1 VTTDETVDQTK
12 GQTTDQTKGQTTDQ
26 TKGQTTDQTKGQTTD
41 QTARQISDETDYSST
56 DGRLQEVIAEQEE
69 IFVRRQPGSQRL
81 AGQARQHL
89 AGGVTSSWQITAP
102 QPVWL
107 SHGRGSKVW
116 DVDGNEYV
124 DLHGGYGA
132 ALAGHAHPA
141 IARAI
146 SHQAAHGTHFAQPT
160 PDAIAVAAELARR
173 FGLPQWRFA
182 NSGTEA
188 TMDAVHLMRSITGR
202 DLIIKIEGCY
212 HGHHDSVQVSVAPEP
227 EDAGPQHKP
236 ASAPSSSG
244 IPKAI
249 TDLTLIATFNDLDSV
264 DRLLDEH
271 KGQVA
276 GMIIEP
282 VMMNAGII
290 KPQPGYLHRL
300 KDLLH
305 SRGALLTFDEVKT
318 GLTVGPGGVT
328 QLEKVQPDLITLA
341 KSVGGGVAVAAIGGT
356 AEAMGHV
363 ASGGYEMVGTFNG
376 NPLAMAATRAMLTE
390 VATPEAYDKI
400 ESLRQRAARGIGEA
414 IEASGLTAHV
424 VTAGAKGCV
433 VFASEPVTN
442 YRGFLGVDDR
452 YSHAH
457 WLYQHNGGVFLPPW
471 GKIEQWLISV
481 QHNEADIDRLVENF
495 AVFARAV
502 GPGTRAVGPGTR
514 AVGPGTRA
522 VGPGTRAVTSGTGA

>member
-1 VTTDETVDQTK
+1 MSTTDTK
-12 GQTTDQTKGQTTDQ
+12 LKE
-26 TKGQTTDQTKGQTTD
+26 
-41 QTARQISDETDYSST
+41 I
-56 DGRLQEVIAEQEE
+56 IAAQEE
-69 IFVRRQPGSQRL
+69 IFVQRQPKSQHL
-81 AGQARQHL
+81 AEQAKQHL

-107 SHGRGSKVW
+107 SRGRGSKVW

-132 ALAGHAHPA
+132 ALAGHSHPA

-146 SHQAAHGTHFAQPT
+146 SGQAENGTHFAQPT
-160 PDAIAVAAELARR
+160 PDAITVAAELARR
-173 FGLPQWRFA
+173 FGLPRWRFA

-212 HGHHDSVQVSVAPEP
+212 HGHHDSVQVSVAPGE
-227 EDAGPQHKP
+227 EEAGPREKP
-236 ASAPSSSG
+236 SSAPASSG

-249 TDLTLIATFNDLDSV
+249 TDLTLIAPFNDLDCV
-264 DRLLDEH
+264 ERLLNEH
-271 KGQVA
+271 QGQIA
-276 GMIIEP
+276 GMILEP

-290 KPQPGYLHRL
+290 KPEPGYLAGL
-300 KDLLH
+300 KELLH
-305 SRGALLTFDEVKT
+305 RHQALLTFDEVKT

-328 QLEKVQPDLITLA
+328 RQENVQPDLITLA
-341 KSVGGGVAVAAIGGT
+341 KSLGGGVAVAAIGGT
-356 AEAMGHV
+356 EVVMNHV
-363 ASGGYEMVGTFNG
+363 ADGGYEMVGTFNG

-390 VATPEAYDKI
+390 VATPEAYENI
-400 ESLRQRAARGIGEA
+400 EHLRQRAAAGIQDA
-414 IEASGLTAHV
+414 IDNNGLTAHV

-433 VFASEPVTN
+433 VFSDEPVTN

-481 QHNEADIDRLVENF
+481 QHNEADIDRLIANF
-495 AVFARAV
+495 AKFAQAV
-502 GPGTRAVGPGTR
+502 RTRTEG
-514 AVGPGTRA
+514 
-522 VGPGTRAVTSGTGA
+522 

>member
-1 VTTDETVDQTK
+1 VTTDSK
-12 GQTTDQTKGQTTDQ
+12 LK
-26 TKGQTTDQTKGQTTD
+26 
-41 QTARQISDETDYSST
+41 
-56 DGRLQEVIAEQEE
+56 EVIAAQEE
-69 IFVRRQPGSQRL
+69 VFVRRQPRSKRL
-81 AGQARQHL
+81 AEQAEQYL

-141 IARAI
+141 IAGAI
-146 SHQAAHGTHFAQPT
+146 SEQAARGTHFAQPT
-160 PDAIAVAAELARR
+160 PDAVTVAEELARR
-173 FGLPQWRFA
+173 FGLPRWRFA

-212 HGHHDSVQVSVAPEP
+212 HGHHDSVQVSVAPDP

-236 ASAPSSSG
+236 NSAPSSTG
-244 IPKAI
+244 IPRAI

-264 DRLLDEH
+264 ERLLDEH
-271 KGQVA
+271 EDQVA

-290 KPQPGYLHRL
+290 KPEPGYLAGL

-305 SRGALLTFDEVKT
+305 KHNALLTFDEVKT

-328 QLEKVQPDLITLA
+328 AEQGTKPDLITLA
-341 KSVGGGVAVAAIGGT
+341 KSLGGGVSVAAIGGT
-356 AEAMGHV
+356 EQVMDHV

-390 VATPEAYDKI
+390 VATEEAYQRI
-400 ESLRQRAARGIGEA
+400 EKLRLRAAKGIEQA
-414 IEASGLTAHV
+414 IEDTNLTAHV

-433 VFASEPVTN
+433 VFAEEPVTD

-481 QHNEADIDRLVENF
+481 QHDEADIDRLVDNF
-495 AVFARAV
+495 GVFARAV
-502 GPGTRAVGPGTR
+502 
-514 AVGPGTRA
+514 
-522 VGPGTRAVTSGTGA
+522 SGVP

>member
-1 VTTDETVDQTK
+1 MTIQQPAKHRAESIGRVPADTTLKEI
-12 GQTTDQTKGQTTDQ
+12 
-26 TKGQTTDQTKGQTTD
+26 
-41 QTARQISDETDYSST
+41 IS
-56 DGRLQEVIAEQEE
+56 AQEE
-69 IFVRRQPGSQRL
+69 IFVRRQPNSAHL
-81 AGQARQHL
+81 AATAQQHL

-107 SHGRGSKVW
+107 SHGQGSKVY

-132 ALAGHAHPA
+132 ALAGHGHPA
-141 IARAI
+141 IQEAI
-146 SHQAAHGTHFAQPT
+146 KTQVAKGTHFAQPT
-160 PDAIAVAAELARR
+160 PNAVVVARELAGR
-173 FGLPQWRFA
+173 FGLPRWRFA

-227 EDAGPQHKP
+227 AEAGPKDKP
-236 ASAPSSSG
+236 RSVPASSG
-244 IPKAI
+244 IPRAI
-249 TDLTLIATFNDLDSV
+249 TDLTLIATFNDPGSV
-264 DRLLDEH
+264 ERLLNEH
-271 KGQVA
+271 KDQIA

-282 VMMNAGII
+282 IMMNAGII
-290 KPQPGYLHRL
+290 EPEPGYLAGLRT
-300 KDLLH
+300 LLH
-305 SRGALLTFDEVKT
+305 EHRALLTFDEVKT

-328 QLEKVQPDLITLA
+328 RQEDVQPDLITLA
-341 KSVGGGVAVAAIGGT
+341 KSLGGGISVAAIGGT
-356 AEAMGHV
+356 EAVMDHV

-390 VATPEAYDKI
+390 VAKPDAYEKI
-400 ESLRQRAARGIGEA
+400 EKLRLRAKNGIEQA
-414 IEASGLTAHV
+414 IDDTGLTAHV

-433 VFASEPVTN
+433 VFAAEPVTS

-481 QHNEADIDRLVENF
+481 QHDEADIDRLVTNF
-495 AVFARAV
+495 ATFAKAV
-502 GPGTRAVGPGTR
+502 SEA
-514 AVGPGTRA
+514 
-522 VGPGTRAVTSGTGA
+522 

>member
-1 VTTDETVDQTK
+1 VTVQYAQT
-12 GQTTDQTKGQTTDQ
+12 GS
-26 TKGQTTDQTKGQTTD
+26 
-41 QTARQISDETDYSST
+41 AST
-56 DGRLQEVIAEQEE
+56 DARLAEIIAAQEE
-69 IFVRRQPGSQRL
+69 IFVRRQPQSARL
-81 AGQARQHL
+81 AAGAGNCL

-107 SHGRGSKVW
+107 SYGRGSKVY

-141 IARAI
+141 IADAI
-146 SHQAAHGTHFAQPT
+146 MTQAGRGTHFAQPT
-160 PDAIAVAAELARR
+160 PDALVVAEELARR
-173 FGLPQWRFA
+173 FGLPRWRFA
-182 NSGTEA
+182 NSGTEI

-227 EDAGPQHKP
+227 DEAGPRDRP
-236 ASAPSSSG
+236 NSAPSSTG
-244 IPKAI
+244 IPRAI
-249 TDLTLIATFNDLDSV
+249 TDLTLIATFNDLGSV
-264 DRLLDEH
+264 AWLLDEH
-271 KGQVA
+271 QNQVA
-276 GMIIEP
+276 GMIVEP

-290 KPQPGYLHRL
+290 PPEPGYLAAL

-305 SRGALLTFDEVKT
+305 SHDALLTFDEVKT

-328 QLEKVQPDLITLA
+328 QLSNVQPDLICLA
-341 KSVGGGVAVAAIGGT
+341 KSLGGGVSVAAIGGT
-356 AEAMGHV
+356 EPVMDHV
-363 ASGGYEMVGTFNG
+363 ATGGYEMVGTFNG

-390 VATPEAYDKI
+390 VATPEAYQRI
-400 ESLRQRAARGIGEA
+400 ERLRQRAKTGIEHA
-414 IEASGLTAHV
+414 IDGTGLTAHV

-433 VFASEPVTN
+433 VFAAEPVTN

-457 WLYQHNGGVFLPPW
+457 WLYQHNRGVFLPPW

-481 QHNEADIDRLVENF
+481 QHDEADIDRLVENF
-495 AVFARAV
+495 GVFARAV
-502 GPGTRAVGPGTR
+502 SADAGGPGAARGD
-514 AVGPGTRA
+514 
-522 VGPGTRAVTSGTGA
+522 

>member
-1 VTTDETVDQTK
+1 MVTAHH
-12 GQTTDQTKGQTTDQ
+12 
-26 TKGQTTDQTKGQTTD
+26 
-41 QTARQISDETDYSST
+41 TAEQPVQSST
-56 DGRLQEVIAEQEE
+56 DQHASATDTALKELIAAQEE
-69 IFVRRQPGSQRL
+69 IFVRRQPNSAHL
-81 AGQARQHL
+81 AATAQQHL
-89 AGGVTSSWQITAP
+89 AGGVTSSWQITVP

-107 SHGRGSKVW
+107 SHGHGSKVW

-132 ALAGHAHPA
+132 ALAGHGHPA
-141 IARAI
+141 IKEAITTQVAR
-146 SHQAAHGTHFAQPT
+146 GTHFAQPT
-160 PDAIAVAAELARR
+160 PNAVAVAEELARR
-173 FGLPQWRFA
+173 FGLPRWRFA

-212 HGHHDSVQVSVAPEP
+212 HGHHDSVQVSVAPDP

-236 ASAPSSSG
+236 NSAPSSTG
-244 IPKAI
+244 IPRAI

-264 DRLLDEH
+264 ERLLDEH
-271 KGQVA
+271 EDQVA
-276 GMIIEP
+276 GIIIEP

-290 KPQPGYLHRL
+290 KPEPGYLAGL

-305 SRGALLTFDEVKT
+305 KHNALLTFDEVKT

-328 QLEKVQPDLITLA
+328 AEQGTKPDLITLA
-341 KSVGGGVAVAAIGGT
+341 KSLGGGVSVAAIGGT
-356 AEAMGHV
+356 EQVMDHV

-390 VATPEAYDKI
+390 VATSEAYEKI
-400 ESLRQRAARGIGEA
+400 EKLRQRAASGIQKA
-414 IEASGLTAHV
+414 IDDNGLTAHV

-433 VFASEPVTN
+433 VFSTEPVRN
-442 YRGFLGVDDR
+442 YRGFLCVDDR

-481 QHNEADIDRLVENF
+481 QHDEADIDRLVENF
-495 AVFARAV
+495 AVFAQAV
-502 GPGTRAVGPGTR
+502 GNR
-514 AVGPGTRA
+514 
-522 VGPGTRAVTSGTGA
+522 TGD

>member
-1 VTTDETVDQTK
+1 MTLQD
-12 GQTTDQTKGQTTDQ
+12 
-26 TKGQTTDQTKGQTTD
+26 
-41 QTARQISDETDYSST
+41 TAPLAGT
-56 DGRLQEVIAEQEE
+56 RLKEIIAAQEE
-69 IFVRRQPGSQRL
+69 IFVARQPNSARL
-81 AGQARQHL
+81 AEQAKQYL

-107 SHGRGSKVW
+107 SHGQGSKVY

-141 IARAI
+141 IAAAI
-146 SHQAAHGTHFAQPT
+146 GAQAGLGTHFAQPT
-160 PDAIAVAAELARR
+160 KNAVAVAVELAGR
-173 FGLPQWRFA
+173 FGLPRWRFA

-212 HGHHDSVQVSVAPEP
+212 HGHHDSVQVSVAPDPDE
-227 EDAGPQHKP
+227 AGPRDRPSSAP
-236 ASAPSSSG
+236 ASTG
-244 IPKAI
+244 IPRAI
-249 TDLTLIATFNDLDSV
+249 TDLTLIAPFNDLGSV
-264 DRLLDEH
+264 ARLLGEH
-271 KGQVA
+271 HDQVA

-290 KPQPGYLHRL
+290 KPEPGYLAGLRQ
-300 KDLLH
+300 LLH
-305 SRGALLTFDEVKT
+305 DHGALLTFDEVKT

-328 QLEKVQPDLITLA
+328 RNSGVQPDLICLA
-341 KSVGGGVAVAAIGGT
+341 KSLGGGVSVAAIGGT
-356 AEAMGHV
+356 EAVMDHV
-363 ASGGYEMVGTFNG
+363 ADGGYEMVGTFNG
-376 NPLAMAATRAMLTE
+376 NPLALAATRAMLTE
-390 VATPEAYDKI
+390 VATSEAYQRI
-400 ESLRQRAARGIGEA
+400 EELRVRAVTGIEQAIKSRG
-414 IEASGLTAHV
+414 LPAHV

-433 VFASEPVTN
+433 VFAAEPVRD

-481 QHNEADIDRLVENF
+481 QHDEADIDRLVTNF
-495 AVFARAV
+495 AIFARAI
-502 GPGTRAVGPGTR
+502 GPRGDG
-514 AVGPGTRA
+514 
-522 VGPGTRAVTSGTGA
+522 